1 MNLKGLPKYLRCSSY
16 KLNRV
21 SPHIRL
27 ADLPIVK
34 IAHSRQN
41 GHINSFLQAIT
52 KLPKLLYP
60 LLKKS
65 NLHRLNQLR
74 IKKVSN

>member
-16 KLNRV
+16 KLSRV

-27 ADLPIVK
+27 AGLPIVK

-52 KLPKLLYP
+52 KPPKLLCP
-60 LLKKS
+60 LLRKS
-65 NLHRLNQLR
+65 NLLRLSLLKN
-74 IKKVSN
+74 KKVSS